1 MSEILVTG
9 TIVQALPIQSGVSQR
24 GNQWMRQSFIIE
36 HEHGQYPRRMVFDIR
51 DQKIQELSLQ
61 VGENVTLHL
70 NIDCREYP
78 ENSGKFFNSIEA
90 WKADRVGQQ
99 MQQGYQPQGYQQPVY
114 QQQPMQ
120 GGYPQQQPMMQ
131 QPLQQQPMQGGYQQ
145 QPMQQQMP
153 QQPAPFPPAQGQA
166 MPQQQVQQP
175 APFPPAQVQ
184 QAAPQAQQP
193 VQQAPQQGAQPQGQQ
208 LPFPPAQ

>member
-120 GGYPQQQPMMQ
+120 GGYPQQPMMQ

-175 APFPPAQVQ
+175 APFPPAQQ
-184 QAAPQAQQP
+184 QAPQAQQP
-193 VQQAPQQGAQPQGQQ
+193 VQQPAPQQGAQPQGQQ

>member
-120 GGYPQQQPMMQ
+120 GGYPPQQPMMQ
-131 QPLQQQPMQGGYQQ
+131 QPMQQ

-166 MPQQQVQQP
+166 MPQQQVQQT
-175 APFPPAQVQ
+175 APFPPAQ
-184 QAAPQAQQP
+184 
-193 VQQAPQQGAQPQGQQ
+193 QQAPQQGAQPQGQ

>member
-99 MQQGYQPQGYQQPVY
+99 MQQCYQPQGYQQPVY

-153 QQPAPFPPAQGQA
+153 QQPAPFPPAQ
-166 MPQQQVQQP
+166 QQ
-175 APFPPAQVQ
+175 
-184 QAAPQAQQP
+184 APQAQQP
-193 VQQAPQQGAQPQGQQ
+193 VQQPAPQQGAQPQGQQ

>member
-131 QPLQQQPMQGGYQQ
+131 QPMQQQPMMQQ
-145 QPMQQQMP
+145 QPVQQQMP

-175 APFPPAQVQ
+175 APFPPAQQ
-184 QAAPQAQQP
+184 QAPQAQQP
-193 VQQAPQQGAQPQGQQ
+193 VQQPAPQQGAQPQGQQ

>member
-61 VGENVTLHL
+61 VGEDVTLHL

-175 APFPPAQVQ
+175 APFPPAQQ
-184 QAAPQAQQP
+184 QAPQAQQP
-193 VQQAPQQGAQPQGQQ
+193 VQQPAPQQGAQPQGQQ